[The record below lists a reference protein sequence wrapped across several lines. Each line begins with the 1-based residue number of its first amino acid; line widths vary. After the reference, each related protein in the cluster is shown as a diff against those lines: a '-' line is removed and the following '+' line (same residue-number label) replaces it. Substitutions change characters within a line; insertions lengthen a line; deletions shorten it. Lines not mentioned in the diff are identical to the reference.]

1 MTCAAWNGMFWF
13 HCFAVHSASNSS
25 KTPTISHLQVGFRRV
40 RGIHF
45 CILGRA
51 ALPPFLRL
59 TLSISLVSS
68 CAKSKQ
74 RWESNLFFV
83 QYIPQNDKQYALSIQ
98 KAGIK
103 AECVKEWAILAAGK
117 QSYHSWKFCSDAAPH
132 QTPWHCET
140 AADMGTQIATQKKPL
155 MCSSAWSLYQLYQS
169 CPFVLESFSAG

>member
-1 MTCAAWNGMFWF
+1 MGFFRF

-51 ALPPFLRL
+51 AELPENPPFLRL
-59 TLSISLVSS
+59 TLSISLVNS

-83 QYIPQNDKQYALSIQ
+83 QYIPQNDKQYALSILKQ
-98 KAGIK
+98 ELKLNAWKSEPSLPPGSRAII
-103 AECVKEWAILAAGK
+103 AE
-117 QSYHSWKFCSDAAPH
+117 
-132 QTPWHCET
+132 
-140 AADMGTQIATQKKPL
+140 
-155 MCSSAWSLYQLYQS
+155 SSALMPHHTRPPGTVRPLQIW
-169 CPFVLESFSAG
+169 EHK